1 MVDITKRNLL
11 RRSAALAAAAILP
24 ARQGAAQGGVQGV
37 LAHEQA
43 LYEAAKREGELTWYT
58 GQLQAEPS
66 EAIGRA
72 FTERFPGVRC
82 NVVRTTSQVA
92 FQRLS
97 QDARAR
103 VAQCDVFS
111 STDYSHF
118 TFLKRE
124 GRLMP
129 YAPVNAAG
137 MVKGARDSADPDGH
151 FQITYLALYLLARR
165 ADRLSEEEA
174 PKSWRELTDPKWRD
188 KLAVGHPGF
197 SGAIGSWA
205 IVMRNTY
212 GEGYFRQLERNRPQ
226 IGRSAGDPVTTLN
239 AGERVVGIAIPSAAT
254 LFSMSRGNPL
264 ALIYPADGTLMVAAP
279 SGAIRNAPKPNA
291 ARLFMEFMTSPAYST
306 VTRSF
311 YAESLRPEVPPPE
324 GSRPL
329 DEINLISPTPE
340 QVENEI
346 AGVKELW
353 RDTFGI

>member
-1 MVDITKRNLL
+1 MTEINKRQLL
-11 RRSAALAAAAILP
+11 GGTAVLAAAALLP
-24 ARQGAAQGGVQGV
+24 ERPAFAQAMPAHERQLHEAAQ
-37 LAHEQA
+37 
-43 LYEAAKREGELTWYT
+43 REGEVTWYT

-72 FTERFPGVRC
+72 FTERFPGVKC

-129 YAPVNAAG
+129 YKPVNAAG
-137 MVKGARDSADPDGH
+137 MVKGARDAADPDGH
-151 FQITYLALYLLARR
+151 FQVTYLALYLLARR
-165 ADRLSEEEA
+165 ADRLSEAEA

-188 KLAVGHPGF
+188 KLAIGHPGF
-197 SGAIGSWA
+197 SGAIGNWA
-205 IVMRNTY
+205 IMMRKAY
-212 GEGYFRQLERNRPQ
+212 GEGYFRELERNKPQ

-239 AGERVVGIAIPSAAT
+239 AAERLVGVAVPSAAT
-254 LFSMSRGNPL
+254 LFSASRGNPL
-264 ALIYPADGTLMVAAP
+264 SLIYPADGTLMVPSPSAAI
-279 SGAIRNAPKPNA
+279 ANAPRPNA
-291 ARLFMEFMTSPAYST
+291 AKLFMEFMTSPAYSAA
-306 VTRSF
+306 TRPF
-311 YAESLRPEVPPPE
+311 FAESLRPEVPPPQ

-329 DEINLISPTPE
+329 DEITLISPTPE
-340 QVENEI
+340 QVETEMTE
-346 AGVKELW
+346 VKDLW
-353 RDTFGI
+353 RDIFGV

>member
-1 MVDITKRNLL
+1 MTEIKRRQLL
-11 RRSAALAAAAILP
+11 GGTAVLAAAALLP
-24 ARQGAAQGGVQGV
+24 ERAAFAQAMPAHERQLHEAAQ
-37 LAHEQA
+37 
-43 LYEAAKREGELTWYT
+43 REGEITWYT

-72 FTERFPGVRC
+72 FTERFPGVKC

-129 YAPVNAAG
+129 YKPVNAAG
-137 MVKGARDSADPDGH
+137 MVKGARDAADPDGH
-151 FQITYLALYLLARR
+151 FQVTYLALYLLARR
-165 ADRLSEEEA
+165 ADRLSETEA

-188 KLAVGHPGF
+188 KLAIGHPGF
-197 SGAIGSWA
+197 SGAIGNWA
-205 IVMRNTY
+205 IMMRKAY
-212 GEGYFRQLERNRPQ
+212 GEGYFRELERNKPQ

-239 AGERVVGIAIPSAAT
+239 GGERLVGVAVPSAAA
-254 LFSMSRGNPL
+254 LFSASRGNPL
-264 ALIYPADGTLMVAAP
+264 SLIYPTDGTLMVPSPSAAI
-279 SGAIRNAPKPNA
+279 ANAPRPNA
-291 ARLFMEFMTSPAYST
+291 AKLFMEFMTSPAYSAA
-306 VTRSF
+306 TRPF
-311 YAESLRPEVPPPE
+311 FAESLRPEVPPPE

-329 DEINLISPTPE
+329 DEITLISPTPE
-340 QVENEI
+340 QVETEMTE
-346 AGVKELW
+346 VKEIW
-353 RDTFGI
+353 RDIFGV

>member
-1 MVDITKRNLL
+1 MTETT
-11 RRSAALAAAAILP
+11 RRRVLGGASALAAAAILP
-24 ARQGAAQGGVQGV
+24 GRVSYAQDMP
-37 LAHEQA
+37 AHERQ
-43 LYEAAKREGELTWYT
+43 LYDAARREGEITWYT

-72 FTERFPGVRC
+72 FSERYPGVKC

-118 TFLKRE
+118 TLLKRE

-129 YAPVNAAG
+129 YKPVNAAG
-137 MVKGARDSADPDGH
+137 MVRGARETADRDGH

-165 ADRLSEEEA
+165 SDRLSEADA
-174 PKSWRELTDPKWRD
+174 PKGWRELTEAKWRD
-188 KLAVGHPGF
+188 RLAVGHPGF

-205 IVMRNTY
+205 IMMRKAY
-212 GEGYFRQLERNRPQ
+212 GENYFRQLERNRPQ

-239 AGERVVGIAIPSAAT
+239 AGERLVGVAVPSAAT
-254 LFSMSRGNPL
+254 LFSASRGNPL
-264 ALIYPADGTLMVAAP
+264 SLIYPTDGTLMVPSP
-279 SGAIRNAPKPNA
+279 SGAIANAPRPNA
-291 ARLFMEFMTSPAYST
+291 ARLFMEFMTSPAYSAA
-306 VTRSF
+306 TRPF
-311 YAESLRPEVPPPE
+311 FAESLRPEVPPPD

-329 DEINLISPTPE
+329 DEIRLISPTPE

-346 AGVKELW
+346 GDVKELW
-353 RDTFGI
+353 RDIFRV

>member
-1 MVDITKRNLL
+1 MTEINRRQLL
-11 RRSAALAAAAILP
+11 GGATVLATAALLP
-24 ARQGAAQGGVQGV
+24 GRPSFAQDMP
-37 LAHEQA
+37 AHERQ
-43 LYEAAKREGELTWYT
+43 LYEAAKGEGEVTWYT

-72 FTERFPGVRC
+72 FSERFPGVKC

-129 YAPVNAAG
+129 YKPTNAAG
-137 MVKGARDSADPDGH
+137 MVKGARDAADPDGH

-165 ADRLSEEEA
+165 ADRLTEADA
-174 PKSWRELTDPKWRD
+174 PKSWRELTDPKWRE

-197 SGAIGSWA
+197 SGAIGNWA
-205 IVMRNTY
+205 IMMRKAY
-212 GEGYFRQLERNRPQ
+212 GEAYFRELERNKPQ

-239 AGERVVGIAIPSAAT
+239 AGERLVGVAIPSAAT
-254 LFSMSRGNPL
+254 LFSASRGNPL
-264 ALIYPADGTLMVAAP
+264 SLIYPTDGTLMVPSPSAAI
-279 SGAIRNAPKPNA
+279 ANAPRPNA
-291 ARLFMEFMTSPAYST
+291 AKLFMEFMTSPAYSAA
-306 VTRSF
+306 TRSYF
-311 YAESLRPEVPPPE
+311 AESLRPEVPPPQ

-329 DEINLISPTPE
+329 DDITLISPTPE
-340 QVENEI
+340 QVEKEI
-346 AGVKELW
+346 PEVKELW
-353 RDTFGI
+353 RDIFGV

>member
-1 MVDITKRNLL
+1 MTGINRRQLL
-11 RRSAALAAAAILP
+11 GGTTALAAAAILP
-24 ARQGAAQGGVQGV
+24 ARLSFAQDMP
-37 LAHEQA
+37 AHERQ
-43 LYEAAKREGELTWYT
+43 LYEAAKGEGEITWYT

-72 FTERFPGVRC
+72 FTERFPGIKC

-129 YAPVNAAG
+129 YKPVNAAG
-137 MVKGARDSADPDGH
+137 MVKGARDAADADGH

-165 ADRLSEEEA
+165 GDRLSEAEA

-197 SGAIGSWA
+197 SGAIGNWA
-205 IVMRNTY
+205 IMMRKAY
-212 GEGYFRQLERNRPQ
+212 GEQYFRELERNKPQ

-239 AGERVVGIAIPSAAT
+239 AGERLVGVAIPSAAT
-254 LFSMSRGNPL
+254 LFSASRGNPL
-264 ALIYPADGTLMVAAP
+264 SLVYPSDGTLMVPSPSAAI
-279 SGAIRNAPKPNA
+279 ANAPRPNA
-291 ARLFMEFMTSPAYST
+291 AKLFMEFMTSPAYSAA
-306 VTRSF
+306 TRPF
-311 YAESLRPEVPPPE
+311 FAESLRPEVPPPE

-329 DEINLISPTPE
+329 DEITLISPTPE
-340 QVENEI
+340 QAENEMTE
-346 AGVKELW
+346 VKELW
-353 RDTFGI
+353 RDIFGV